1 MTIMKMMGRVYTDEQ
16 FPRVVVELLGPMIHN
31 ILTVQ
36 EAGKDNKKFLTK
48 KC

>member
-1 MTIMKMMGRVYTDEQ
+1 MMARVHTDEP

-31 ILTVQ
+31 ILTLQ
-36 EAGKDNKKFLTK
+36 KAGKDNQKIRTK